1 MDSLTHIV
9 LGAAIGVAVLG
20 RHMGPRRAAI
30 AGGLLATLPDLD
42 ILIPAA
48 DAVDAFV
55 SHRGFS
61 HSLIVQAAVTPII
74 GEGMVR
80 FIAAP
85 RQRRWQTYAAVY
97 LCLATHA
104 LLDGLTVYGTK
115 LSWPL
120 SMEPYA
126 VGSVFIIDVLY
137 TLPLLVAAV
146 WALCSRQWSRRMGLV
161 VALALVLSSAYQ
173 LWSFAA
179 QQGVAA
185 RAAALLDRAG
195 IQGARLLA
203 IPTPFNSYFWR
214 VIVLHD
220 GRYLN
225 LYMPLFGG
233 PEGITV
239 YAHPRNLALTECLA
253 GNRAF
258 ERLAWFSRGYFRLDR
273 RGGEIIFSDLR
284 MGLTPDYVF
293 SYAIAG
299 LSGGTMRAIP
309 PRRLGAPR
317 GAWED
322 VDWLLANIGHGAA
335 VRPAERAAWIETARL
350 SSARPRTTILAGC
363 GDSPSRPPTG

>member
-1 MDSLTHIV
+1 MDSLTHIA
-9 LGAAIGVAVLG
+9 LGAVIGVAVLG
-20 RHMGPRRAAI
+20 RRMGPRRAAI

-42 ILIPAA
+42 ILLPAG
-48 DAVDAFV
+48 DTVDAFV

-74 GEGMVR
+74 AEGMVR
-80 FIAAP
+80 FIAALR
-85 RQRRWQTYAAVY
+85 RQRLRAYAAVY
-97 LCLATHA
+97 LCLASHA

-115 LSWPL
+115 LLWPL

-126 VGSVFIIDVLY
+126 TGSVFIIDILY
-137 TLPLLVAAV
+137 TLPLLAAAV
-146 WALCSRQWSRRMGLV
+146 WALCLRQWSRRLGMV
-161 VALALVLSSAYQ
+161 VAFALVLSSAYQ
-173 LWSFAA
+173 LWCFAA
-179 QQGVAA
+179 QRAVAA
-185 RAAALLDRAG
+185 RAGTLLDKAG
-195 IQGARLLA
+195 IQGARILA

-258 ERLAWFSRGYFRLDR
+258 ARLAWFSRGYFRLDR
-273 RGGEIIFSDLR
+273 RGAEIIFSDLR

-293 SYAIAG
+293 S
-299 LSGGTMRAIP
+299 
-309 PRRLGAPR
+309 
-317 GAWED
+317 
-322 VDWLLANIGHGAA
+322 
-335 VRPAERAAWIETARL
+335 
-350 SSARPRTTILAGC
+350 
-363 GDSPSRPPTG
+363 